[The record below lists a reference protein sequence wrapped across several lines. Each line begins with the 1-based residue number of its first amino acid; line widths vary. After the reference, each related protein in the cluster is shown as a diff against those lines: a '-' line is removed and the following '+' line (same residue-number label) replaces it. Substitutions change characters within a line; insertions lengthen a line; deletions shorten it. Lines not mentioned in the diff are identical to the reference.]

1 MSEEKQNINY
11 QKKKEKKKNK
21 REEEN
26 KKNMSIFTSKE
37 NDSFLPI
44 LK

>member
-11 QKKKEKKKNK
+11 QKKEKKNK

-37 NDSFLPI
+37 NDSFLLI